1 MYKKIVVVAMASLTM
16 NLMACKSTPVDP
28 VIQAE
33 SILLDDITPTEALE
47 STKQGKEQLDKV
59 RYMAQNLMGYGDR
72 KEFTKSLSDEV
83 EGWSPLNTSIGFAA
97 SSAITGNPF
106 SVEGSGTA
114 VAVTFALE
122 AVSFIFDGAA
132 EEISQMWL
140 PSEVGGREITSTL
153 MAQDV
158 ALEQTL
164 RVLETTMTK
173 FGYELSPIGI
183 MAAGSIGEGTEGLR
197 EGVHMMNAVVTD
209 ATRAVFKENKPYP
222 YAPERLLLIVGDFP
236 YKKVEK
242 PDPLTAL
249 VLGFEPAYESRYAG
263 ASIKMFG
270 GVKKDLSGAVIR
282 TKVGNIE
289 FDDAERD
296 LWMTSYGRDINRD
309 ISSQM
314 PWVQGED
321 ENSRRAIVAGGE
333 VYTFFSTSPSG
344 FINARFNN

>member
-1 MYKKIVVVAMASLTM
+1 MYKIVVVAMAALTM

-72 KEFTKSLSDEV
+72 KEFTKSLRDEV
-83 EGWSPLNTSIGFAA
+83 VEWSPLNTSIGFAA

-132 EEISQMWL
+132 ETISQMWL
-140 PSEVGGREITSTL
+140 PREVDGKEITSTL

-158 ALEQTL
+158 ALAQTL
-164 RVLETTMTK
+164 SVLEATMAK

-197 EGVHMMNAVVTD
+197 EDVHMMNAVVTD
-209 ATRAVFKENKPYP
+209 TTRAVFKENKPYP
-222 YAPERLLLIVGDFP
+222 YAPERLLLVVGDFP

-270 GVKKDLSGAVIR
+270 GVKKDSSGAVIR
-282 TKVGNIE
+282 TKVAGVE
-289 FDDAERD
+289 VEEAEID

-344 FINARFNN
+344 FINGRFNN